1 MVLNVNRTTKLQWKL
16 DTIKNCTYLQC
27 MGKTNTIVLGI
38 YNFEF
43 TATIVDH
50 VMIFKEVFFSQ
61 VRKFT
66 VQ

>member
-1 MVLNVNRTTKLQWKL
+1 
-16 DTIKNCTYLQC
+16 
-27 MGKTNTIVLGI
+27 MGKTNTIVEFLYIFAEALKLILCVSNYTTLLFKVLGI

-43 TATIVDH
+43 AATIVDH

>member
-1 MVLNVNRTTKLQWKL
+1 
-16 DTIKNCTYLQC
+16 